1 MKAKQNDRLRQNRY
15 IGTYASSRTDIT
27 QHNFHRSGRRV
38 LGALCGGYSMRV
50 ELISS
55 KLAYPFLLNIHYAK
69 RIPSISY
76 AFGLYENDELI
87 GVVTYGTP
95 PSSPM
100 RKGLLGVEYADIVI
114 ELNRL
119 CLKYNRKN
127 EASFLVGQSLRM
139 LEKPK
144 AIVSFA
150 DIAHDHL
157 GIVYQATNF
166 IYCGLSAKRTDWHVK
181 GKEHLHGITIAD
193 EFRGVPNRAEAIRAK
208 YGDDFS
214 LVERSRKHRY
224 VYFVGSKTEKKNM
237 LSRLKYKIYEYP
249 KMELAA

>member
-1 MKAKQNDRLRQNRY
+1 MKVK
-15 IGTYASSRTDIT
+15 IIT
-27 QHNFHRSGRRV
+27 
-38 LGALCGGYSMRV
+38 
-50 ELISS
+50 S
-55 KLAYPFLLNIHYAK
+55 KESYPFLLNIHYAK

-76 AFGLYENDELI
+76 AFGLFDNDELI
-87 GVVTYGTP
+87 GVCTYGTP

-100 RKGLLGVEYADIVI
+100 RLGLLGKEYASIVI

-127 EASFLVGQSLRM
+127 EASFLVANSLKM
-139 LEKPK
+139 LPKPK

-150 DIAHDHL
+150 DISKNHL
-157 GIVYQATNF
+157 GIVYQASNF

-193 EFRGVPNRAEAIRAK
+193 EFRGIENRAKAIREK

-214 LVERSRKHRY
+214 LKERPRKHRY
-224 VYFVGSKTEKKNM
+224 VYFVGTKTQKNTM
-237 LSRLKYKIYEYP
+237 LKNLKYGVQEYP
-249 KMELAA
+249 KQESAK